1 MYESHD
7 NIHSEIYYLDRHEA
21 VKLKLFIVL
30 LSLLLTMGVNE
41 MCTCARLA
49 LPVDFVQSQLQL
61 QQMCHSIE
69 HWADEGVENKVF
81 SLRNR
86 IKNKS
91 ADDNNSSN
99 NNITR

>member
-41 MCTCARLA
+41 MCTCASGFRA
-49 LPVDFVQSQLQL
+49 IAIAIAANVPQ
-61 QQMCHSIE
+61 H
-69 HWADEGVENKVF
+69 
-81 SLRNR
+81 
-86 IKNKS
+86 
-91 ADDNNSSN
+91 
-99 NNITR
+99 